1 MEKVAQSYLK
11 RVFIPNSP
19 VTIAFLQLKYLK
31 MEGWLGKIRAFLFLA
46 MKVAEYF
53 EIKEI
58 NTEIINENYNYDQFI
73 ADTVEYDFGEF
84 ISDIEQD
91 LMD

>member
-1 MEKVAQSYLK
+1 MV
-11 RVFIPNSP
+11 
-19 VTIAFLQLKYLK
+19 
-31 MEGWLGKIRAFLFLA
+31 GWLEEVIKDFLFLA
-46 MKVAEYF
+46 MRVAEYF

-84 ISDIEQD
+84 ISDIEQGPD
-91 LMD
+91 GLVYCAIRGQESTIVILQGGAEVL